1 LEQAI
6 ITLRPP
12 LDPDPDQKRSFIVS
26 QNDRQQQRKQL
37 QNARQVLAGD
47 AVRPSP
53 DPWVM
58 NDRTLPLTLLQRN
71 YLVILA
77 LLLIVGAVLVWLTG
91 LGIASV
97 VLFILAVALIG
108 GWLIF

>member
-1 LEQAI
+1 M
-6 ITLRPP
+6 
-12 LDPDPDQKRSFIVS
+12 S

-47 AVRPSP
+47 TVRPSP

-71 YLVILA
+71 YLVLLA

>member
-1 LEQAI
+1 M
-6 ITLRPP
+6 
-12 LDPDPDQKRSFIVS
+12 S

-71 YLVILA
+71 YLVVLA

>member
-1 LEQAI
+1 M
-6 ITLRPP
+6 
-12 LDPDPDQKRSFIVS
+12 S

-71 YLVILA
+71 YLIILA